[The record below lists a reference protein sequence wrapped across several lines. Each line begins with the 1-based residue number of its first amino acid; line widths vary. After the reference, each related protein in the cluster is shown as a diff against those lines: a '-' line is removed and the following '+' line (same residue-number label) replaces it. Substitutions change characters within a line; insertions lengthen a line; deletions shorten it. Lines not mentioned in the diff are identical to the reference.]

1 MLTIH
6 NHDKDDVSLLWLY
19 ISNHRMVISNG
30 NRVKGSDRVQKIRKK
45 GSDYTFISS
54 EKVRDLFSK

>member
-6 NHDKDDVSLLWLY
+6 NHDKDDVLLLWLCN
-19 ISNHRMVISNG
+19 STHRMVISNG
-30 NRVKGSDRVQKIRKK
+30 NKVKGSDRVQKIRKK
-45 GSDYTFISS
+45 GSDYTYISS

>member
-6 NHDKDDVSLLWLY
+6 NHEKDDVSLLWLY